1 MAFCEH
7 CGRELSDQAVA
18 CPSCGHPPA
27 PVATIATRATGY
39 AEWWQRAVA
48 FLIDL
53 VITAVP
59 AGILIALVG
68 FRNIGSLTSTDE
80 FGNQTLN
87 QTLNADAVRHLAL
100 AALIGVAVGVVYR
113 TILEG
118 SARGQTVGKMAMGIA
133 VKDAD
138 SGGPIGYGRAFGRWL
153 VGYVLWVVVYIPG
166 IIDLL
171 FPLWDSKRQ
180 TLHDKAV
187 HSVVVQVRQN
197 TPG

>member
-1 MAFCEH
+1 VAYCEN

-18 CPSCGHPPA
+18 CPNCGHPRTPA
-27 PVATIATRATGY
+27 GHVSVGTATGL

-48 FLIDL
+48 LIIDGIVVGIPSGIIVAL
-53 VITAVP
+53 AGVGVASTSRTDAFGNPQPNSSAIAGLFVSLLIVS
-59 AGILIALVG
+59 ALGIL
-68 FRNIGSLTSTDE
+68 
-80 FGNQTLN
+80 
-87 QTLNADAVRHLAL
+87 
-100 AALIGVAVGVVYR
+100 YR

-118 SARGQTVGKMAMGIA
+118 NARGQTLGKMAMKIA

-138 SGGPIGYGRAFGRWL
+138 SGGSIGYGRAFGRWL
-153 VGYVLWVVVYIPG
+153 VASILWIAFYLPG

-187 HSVVVQVRQN
+187 RSVVVTVQ
-197 TPG
+197 